1 MVRADSPA
9 DTATEPDVQLKASGQ
24 VAAEKDIEATTVRHT
39 HPRAHELDIGD
50 DSVRYRRRWY
60 QIWLPRDPPPPPPK
74 SLDDSSISPLTT
86 ANILSKMTYH
96 WITPIMTLGFQRPL
110 QATDLWRMDPSR
122 EAEYLSSRLD
132 DAWSRRVARAK
143 DRNTRLADGE
153 IDPSLVRRSWWAIK
167 SVFGGGSQTTQEER
181 WRSVDGRV
189 DPSLVWALN
198 DVLGISFWAGG
209 AHLRPMRQFRL
220 LIAPE
225 LLGLFKVVGDVSQLM
240 VPIISK
246 SLINFGKERA
256 AAKAAGQEP
265 PNIGRGIGMAFG
277 VGLLTIVYSVT
288 AHQWLWRSMS
298 AGVLARCALISSL
311 YKRGVKLSTK
321 ARSIHS
327 NAALVNHMSTDI
339 SRIDYAAQ
347 WFHAVWTAP
356 IQVLVCLV
364 LLLIQLGPSALAG
377 FAVFVMLVPLQKQ
390 FMTHQLGIRR
400 KSMKWT
406 DERAGLL
413 QELLSAMRIIK
424 YFCYEVP
431 FLERIDHIRHEELQG
446 VSRILIIKA
455 ANQAIAFSVPA
466 LASVLAFVVY
476 ALAGHD
482 LDPAIVFTSLSL
494 FQLLRQPLMLF
505 PRAVSSYTDA
515 ESAFARLTPV
525 WHAETLDGATRID
538 PASEF
543 AVHVQDADFQWEAP
557 PPPTASQQKSKKHR
571 LAKSLHR
578 HDKSN
583 TGTGVNTPMPVH
595 EPFALRGVSLS
606 IPKGQLCAIAGPV
619 GSGKS
624 SLLLALLGEMKQLRG
639 DKPVFG
645 GSMAYCA
652 QMAWIQNASV
662 RENILF
668 GTDFDEERYWKAVQ
682 NASLLSD
689 LEMLPDGDL
698 TEIGEK
704 GINLSGG
711 QKQRVNIARALYHD
725 ADIVILDDPLSAV
738 DAHVGEALFNE
749 AIIGNLKNRGK
760 TVILV
765 THALHFLH
773 HVDYIY
779 NIVDGVIVEQG
790 TYDELVGNGQAF
802 SRLLHEFSGK
812 QQHSEVDDGD
822 VETAKKDKK
831 VTLGEVK
838 RKLDLKNLGKAAGS
852 GKIEGRLLKAEKR
865 STGSIDKGVYV
876 TYMKAGKGYIVIPL
890 ILLTCILMQGSQ
902 VLNSYWLIWWQEN
915 SFNRSTR
922 FYMVLYAVL
931 GVSQAVFTFLL
942 GVTMSILSFYAC
954 KSLHKQGTHK
964 VFHATMSFFD
974 TTPLG
979 RILGVFG
986 KDIDTIDNVLP
997 DALRMFILSIANALG
1012 SIIIITYLLYY
1023 FVVVAAV
1030 ICLAYWYF
1038 SAYYG
1043 YSARELK
1050 RLDGSLRSLLYSHF
1064 AESLSGLS
1072 TIRAYGE
1079 VDRFLRENEY
1089 FNDLE
1094 DRALF
1099 LTVTNQRWL
1108 AIRLDFMGA
1117 ILIFVVA
1124 IMAAADVGGVNP
1136 AQIGLVLVYCVSL
1149 TQTFSQV
1156 TRQAAEV
1163 ENNMNAVERIVHYTQ
1178 DDYIEQETPHI
1189 IDNNRPPPEWPNN
1202 GALQF
1207 RDVIMKYRP
1216 SLPPVL
1222 KGITM
1227 EIKGGEK
1234 IGVVG
1239 RTGAGKSSL
1248 MIALY
1253 RIVELSG
1260 GSISLD
1266 GIDISTIG
1274 LRDLRSKISIIPQ
1287 DPLLF
1292 SGTVRSNLD
1301 PFSHYDDAKLYDAL
1315 RRSHLGAAL
1324 PSNNDATE
1332 GEGVSER
1339 PLPVSK
1345 FNLDTP
1351 VEAEGANL
1359 SVGERSLLS
1368 LARALVRDEIKVVIM
1383 DEATASVDVE
1393 TDGAIQETISKE
1405 FGGKTLLCIAHRLRT
1420 VIRYDRVLV
1429 LDSGKIAELDTPYN
1443 LFKKEDGIFRSLCE
1457 QSKITEEDFTV

>member
-1 MVRADSPA
+1 MTRIDSPA
-9 DTATEPDVQLKASGQ
+9 ETATEIEVNLKVPGDVG
-24 VAAEKDIEATTVRHT
+24 AEKDIEPTAVRRS
-39 HPRAHELDIGD
+39 HPRAQDLDVGD
-50 DSVRYRRRWY
+50 NNVVYRRRWY
-60 QIWLPRDPPPPPPK
+60 QIWLPTNPPPPPPK
-74 SLDDSSISPLTT
+74 SLDDAPISPLVT
-86 ANILSKMTYH
+86 ASFLSKMTYH

-110 QATDLWRMDPSR
+110 QATDLWKMDSSR
-122 EAEYLSSRLD
+122 EAEYLSAQLD
-132 DAWSRRVARAK
+132 NAWSRRVARAT
-143 DRNTRLADGE
+143 DRNARLLDGE
-153 IDPSLVRRSWWAIK
+153 INPSIARRSWWGVKA
-167 SVFGGGSQTTQEER
+167 FAGGDSRAKQEER
-181 WRSVDGRV
+181 WRSVDGKV
-189 DPSLVWALN
+189 DPSLAMALN
-198 DVLGISFWAGG
+198 DVLGVSFWAG
-209 AHLRPMRQFRL
+209 
-220 LIAPE
+220 
-225 LLGLFKVVGDVSQLM
+225 GLFKVVGDVSQLM
-240 VPIISK
+240 VPIVSK
-246 SLINFGKERA
+246 AIINFGKERA
-256 AAKAAGQEP
+256 SAKGAGQEAP
-265 PNIGRGIGMAFG
+265 SVGRGIGMEFG
-277 VGLLTIVYSVT
+277 VGLLTIVYSVS
-288 AHQWLWRSMS
+288 AHQ
-298 AGVLARCALISSL
+298 AGQPTEMHCL
-311 YKRGVKLSTK
+311 KFGV
-321 ARSIHS
+321 
-327 NAALVNHMSTDI
+327 
-339 SRIDYAAQ
+339 
-347 WFHAVWTAP
+347 
-356 IQVLVCLV
+356 
-364 LLLIQLGPSALAG
+364 
-377 FAVFVMLVPLQKQ
+377 
-390 FMTHQLGIRR
+390 RR

-413 QELLSAMRIIK
+413 QELLNAMRIIK

-431 FLERIDHIRHEELQG
+431 FLERIDNIRHQELKG

-476 ALAGHD
+476 ALVGHD
-482 LDPAIVFTSLSL
+482 LDPAIIFTSLSL
-494 FQLLRQPLMLF
+494 FQLLRQPLMLL
-505 PRAVSSYTDA
+505 PRAVSAYTDA
-515 ESAFARLTPV
+515 KSAFARLTPV
-525 WHAETLDGATRID
+525 WHAETLDGTARVD
-538 PASEF
+538 PASNF
-543 AVHVQDADFQWEAP
+543 AVHVQDADFQWEEP

-571 LAKSLHR
+571 VTKSFNR
-578 HDKSN
+578 QDKSN
-583 TGTGVNTPMPVH
+583 AGTGVNTPVPVQD
-595 EPFALRGVSLS
+595 PFALRGLSLS
-606 IPKGQLCAIAGPV
+606 IPKGQLW
-619 GSGKS
+619 
-624 SLLLALLGEMKQLRG
+624 EMKQLKG
-639 DKPVFG
+639 AKPVFG

-652 QMAWIQNASV
+652 QVAWIQNASV
-662 RENILF
+662 RENIIF
-668 GTDFDEERYWKAVQ
+668 GAKFDEERYWNAVH

-689 LEMLPDGDL
+689 LEMLPDGDM

-749 AIIGNLKNRGK
+749 AIIGTLKNRGK

-790 TYDELVGNGQAF
+790 TYEELVGNGQAF
-802 SRLLHEFSGK
+802 SRLLQEFSGK
-812 QQHSEVDDGD
+812 QQQRSEEADGG
-822 VETAKKDKK
+822 VKISKDKK
-831 VTLGEVK
+831 ETLNEA
-838 RKLDLKNLGKAAGS
+838 RQKLDLKNLGKAAGT

-865 STGSIDKGVYV
+865 ATGSIDKGVYA
-876 TYMKAGKGYIVIPL
+876 TYIKAGKGHINVPL
-890 ILLTCILMQGSQ
+890 ILLSGIVMQGSQ
-902 VLNSYWLIWWQEN
+902 VLNSYWLIWWQQN
-915 SFNRSTR
+915 TFDRSTR
-922 FYMVLYAVL
+922 FYMALYAAL
-931 GVSQAVFTFLL
+931 GASQAASTFAL

-954 KSLHKQGTHK
+954 KNLHKQATNK
-964 VFHATMSFFD
+964 VFHAPMSFFD

-997 DALRMFILSIANALG
+997 DALRMFIISISNALG
-1012 SIIIITYLLYY
+1012 AVIIVTYLLHY
-1023 FVVVAAV
+1023 FILIVAV
-1030 ICLAYWYF
+1030 IMLGYWYF
-1038 SAYYG
+1038 AAFYG
-1043 YSARELK
+1043 VSARELK
-1050 RLDGSLRSLLYSHF
+1050 RLGESDIERPSTHF

-1079 VDRFLRENEY
+1079 VSRFLRENEY

-1117 ILIFVVA
+1117 ILIFTVA
-1124 IMAAADVGGVNP
+1124 IMAVADVGGVNP

-1149 TQTFSQV
+1149 TQTFSMV
-1156 TRQAAEV
+1156 TRQSAEV
-1163 ENNMNAVERIVHYTQ
+1163 ENNMNAVERTVHYTR
-1178 DDYIEQETPHI
+1178 DDFIEQEPPHVI
-1189 IDNNRPPPEWPNN
+1189 EDKRPPPEWPNN

-1207 RDVIMKYRP
+1207 RDVVMRYRP
-1216 SLPPVL
+1216 GLPPVL

-1260 GSISLD
+1260 GSICLD

-1301 PFSHYDDAKLYDAL
+1301 PFSRYDDAKLYDAL
-1315 RRSHLGAAL
+1315 RRSHLVAAP
-1324 PSNNDATE
+1324 PSDSGTAEE
-1332 GEGVSER
+1332 GISGR
-1339 PLPVSK
+1339 PILAAK
-1345 FNLDTP
+1345 FSLDTP

-1368 LARALVRDEIKVVIM
+1368 LARALVRDEIKLVIM

-1393 TDGAIQETISKE
+1393 TDSAIQETISKE
-1405 FGGKTLLCIAHRLRT
+1405 FGAKTLLCIAHRLRT
-1420 VIRYDRVLV
+1420 IIRYDRVLV
-1429 LDSGKIAELDTPYN
+1429 LDHGNIAELDTPYN
-1443 LFKKEDGIFRSLCE
+1443 LFMKEGGIFRGLCE
-1457 QSKITEEDFTV
+1457 QSKITAKDFVA